1 MITFDQ
7 IEKLFAFNTQG
18 NCCLEIE
25 FSIRG
30 SDKFDNC
37 WMGKL
42 FDKKTKK
49 DIYWFGLTA
58 DGSNAFDYPTFEEF
72 ASAKVFDGKSLAQI
86 WEEVTVLT
94 VDGCDPEDPYVA
106 NRMKKQMKSILITGA
121 AGGMGRATASLFQ
134 KQGWRV
140 FALDRVAIEQEE
152 NIIPVVADLTD
163 EESVKNAAQAVAKMT
178 DKLDAIIHFAGVYML
193 DSLVEMS
200 TEAYDRIFEINVR
213 GVYLVNKHFLP
224 LLDKGSRI
232 LITTSELAPL
242 DPLPFTG
249 IYAITK
255 AALDKYA
262 YSLAMEVQLLGIS
275 VSVLRAGA
283 VETGM
288 LGASTTALD
297 RFCEN
302 TRLYSCNAKRFKGIV
317 ESVEARCIPPTKIA
331 EKCAR
336 ILKKRHPKFAY
347 AINRNPLLLMLNVL
361 PRRLQL
367 WIIKQ
372 VLR

>member
-1 MITFDQ
+1 
-7 IEKLFAFNTQG
+7 
-18 NCCLEIE
+18 
-25 FSIRG
+25 
-30 SDKFDNC
+30 
-37 WMGKL
+37 MGLDRRKIM
-42 FDKKTKK
+42 KT
-49 DIYWFGLTA
+49 
-58 DGSNAFDYPTFEEF
+58 
-72 ASAKVFDGKSLAQI
+72 
-86 WEEVTVLT
+86 
-94 VDGCDPEDPYVA
+94 
-106 NRMKKQMKSILITGA
+106 ILITGA

-152 NIIPVVADLTD
+152 NIFSIVADLTN
-163 EESVKNAAQAVAKMT
+163 EESIQTALKTIAQMT

-200 TEAYDRIFEINVR
+200 TEAYERIFDINVR
-213 GVYLVNKHFLP
+213 GVFLVNKHFLP

-262 YSLAMEVQLLGIS
+262 YSLRMELQLLDIS

-283 VETGM
+283 VETNM

-297 RFCEN
+297 RFCEG
-302 TRLYSCNAKRFKGIV
+302 TKLYSCNAKRFKGIV
-317 ESVEARCIPPTKIA
+317 ESVEARCIPPIRIA
-331 EKCAR
+331 QKCER
-336 ILKKRHPKFAY
+336 ILKKRHPRYAY
-347 AINRNPLLLMLNVL
+347 SINRNPLLLLLNLL
-361 PRRLQL
+361 PRRLQF
-367 WIIKQ
+367 WVIRII
-372 VLR
+372 LR